1 MSEKNTS
8 WGAVADWYDE
18 AIEGSSDSYQQ
29 KVILPNIKRLV
40 DAKEGMNILDVACGQ
55 GFFAR
60 TFAVAGATVS
70 ACDISPE
77 LVKLAKERVAAGF
90 AGTSKAEADSSDVNS
105 KVKAMLESNPAN
117 KINFHVTPSDK
128 LDFAKDATFDTV
140 VIILALQNIEKL
152 AETFAECSRVLKPN
166 GRLVFVVNHPAYR
179 IPQASSWQWD
189 EKTAKQFRRV
199 DMYMSDRTI
208 KIDMTPGEV
217 LASKKK
223 YTVSFHR
230 PLQSYFKPLHK
241 AGFAVTRLEEW
252 ISHKTS
258 QAGPRAS
265 EEDRIRKEIPMFL
278 CLEATKL

>member
-8 WGAVADWYDE
+8 WGAVADWYDT
-18 AIEGSSDSYQQ
+18 AIEGSPDSYQQ
-29 KVILPNIKRLV
+29 KVILPNLTRLV
-40 DAKEGMNILDVACGQ
+40 DAKAGMNILDNACGQ

-60 TFAVAGATVS
+60 AFAGAGATVT

-77 LVKLAKERVAAGF
+77 LVALGKER
-90 AGTSKAEADSSDVNS
+90 D
-105 KVKAMLESNPAN
+105 PAQ
-117 KINFHVTPSDK
+117 KITFLTAPSDK
-128 LDFAKDATFDTV
+128 LDFAKEATFDAVTIV
-140 VIILALQNIEKL
+140 LALQNIEKL

-166 GRLVFVVNHPAYR
+166 GRLIFIVNHPAFR

-189 EKTAKQFRRV
+189 EKAGKQFRRV

-223 YTVSFHR
+223 STISFHR

-241 AGFAVTRLEEW
+241 AGFAITRLEEW

-278 CLEATKL
+278 CIEATKI